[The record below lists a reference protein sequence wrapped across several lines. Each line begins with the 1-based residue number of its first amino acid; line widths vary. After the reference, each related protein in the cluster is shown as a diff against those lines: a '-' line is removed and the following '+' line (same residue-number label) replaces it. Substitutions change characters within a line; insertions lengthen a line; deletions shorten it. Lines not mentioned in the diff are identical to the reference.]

1 LDDSLPLIEG
11 VSVPPPNSLKQ
22 ARLISHLDFDLS
34 SFVSGIDGNTPRVQG
49 GRGVGTV
56 EGSAC

>member
-1 LDDSLPLIEG
+1 LIEG